1 MPKVTLPD
9 GTEKKIAS
17 GSTLLNVAQDISNS
31 LAKNAIAGIID
42 DEPKDLCVE
51 IDKDCRIEIVKSTD
65 KLGIEVVR
73 HSFAHLIGHAIK
85 QIYPEAKMAI
95 GPVIKDGFYYDID
108 LEESISE
115 DNLVAIENKIREL
128 IKTNYDVVRKVVT
141 AKEALKVF
149 KGRNEPYKEEIVK
162 NIPKGETIALYYHEE
177 YIDMCRGP
185 HVPNTKH
192 LRHFKLTKVSG
203 AYWRGDSKNEMLQ
216 RIYGTAWNTK
226 EELDDYTTKIEEA
239 EKRDHR
245 KIGKK
250 LDLFHFQDEAPGMVF
265 WHNKGW
271 SIYTSLQ
278 DYIRKVN
285 KDNKYHE
292 INTPQIISRKLW
304 ELSGHWEKFGDMIFT
319 TNSDKKDYAIKPM
332 SCPGHIQVFN
342 QGLKSYRDLPV
353 KLSEFGLVHRNEPSG
368 TLHGLMRARQFVQ
381 DDAHIFCTKEQLENE
396 IKKLIE
402 LTIHIYKD
410 FGFENI
416 DVVFSTRPENKVG
429 DDKLWDK
436 SEKILKEVLDKT
448 IKNYQ
453 THPGEG
459 AFYGPKIEFILT
471 DSLDRI
477 WQCGTIQLDFS
488 MPTLLGATYVA
499 ENGSKIAP
507 VMIHRAI
514 LGSLERF
521 IGILIEHHAGVL
533 PFWLAPTQVVIATIT
548 DKHAEYAKELDKRL
562 MMDNYRSEVDLRN
575 EKIGYKIRE
584 HVVLKVPY
592 VVIIGDK
599 EASSQTLS
607 IRTYTGDE
615 INSINYKEFIQILG
629 KNNLNK
635 N

>member
-9 GTEKKIAS
+9 GTEKEIAS

-31 LAKNAIAGIID
+31 LAKNAVAGMIN

-51 IDKDCRIEIVKSTD
+51 IDKDCRVEIVKSTD
-65 KLGIEVVR
+65 ELGIEVVR

-128 IKTNYDVVRKVVT
+128 IKTNYDVIRKVVT
-141 AKEALKVF
+141 AKEAQEVF
-149 KGRNEPYKEEIVK
+149 KERNEPYKEEIVK
-162 NIPKGETIALYYHEE
+162 SIPKGETIALYYHEE

-203 AYWRGDSKNEMLQ
+203 AYWRGDSKNKMLQ

-226 EELDDYTTKIEEA
+226 EELDNYTTKIEEA

-245 KIGKK
+245 KLGKK

-265 WHNKGW
+265 WHHKGW

-353 KLSEFGLVHRNEPSG
+353 KISEFGLVHRNEPSG

-381 DDAHIFCTKEQLENE
+381 DDAHIFCTGEQLENE

-402 LTIHIYKD
+402 LTIYIYKD
-410 FGFENI
+410 FGFKDI
-416 DVVFSTRPENKVG
+416 DVAFSTRPENKVG

-436 SEKILKEVLDKT
+436 SEKILKQVLDKT
-448 IKNYQ
+448 TKNYQ

-459 AFYGPKIEFILT
+459 AFYGPKIEFTLT

-499 ENGSKIAP
+499 EDGSKIAP

-548 DKHAEYAKELDKRL
+548 DKHAEYAKELDRRL

-599 EASSQTLS
+599 EVSSQTLS
-607 IRTYTGDE
+607 IRTYDGDE
-615 INSINYKEFIQILG
+615 INSINYEEFIKVLG